1 MLQYIYKRLIYM
13 VITVFLVSI
22 IAFIVIQLPPGDFLT
37 SLIGEM
43 EAQGSVVTQDMADA
57 LRARY
62 GLDKPFYVQ
71 YFRWI
76 SGIVT
81 RGDFGWSF
89 AYLKPVSE
97 LIWDRF
103 LLTAIVGA
111 SALLFS
117 WVLAFPIGIV
127 SAVKQYSFFDY
138 IATFVGFLGLATPN
152 FMLALVLIWVAYR
165 YFGLNATGLFSAE
178 FESAPW
184 SIARV
189 IDLLKHVW
197 LPMVVVGTAGTA
209 GLIRILRAN
218 LLDELR
224 KPYVITARSKGLKK
238 NVLLLKYPVR
248 IAANPFV
255 SSIAWSF
262 PRLISGVS
270 LTAIV
275 LNLPTL
281 GPLLLS
287 SLKNQDMYL
296 AGSLVL
302 LISLLTVVG
311 TLVSDMLLVWLDPR
325 IRYE

>member
-1 MLQYIYKRLIYM
+1 M
-13 VITVFLVSI
+13 
-22 IAFIVIQLPPGDFLT
+22 PLT
-37 SLIGEM
+37 G
-43 EAQGSVVTQDMADA
+43 
-57 LRARY
+57 
-62 GLDKPFYVQ
+62 
-71 YFRWI
+71 
-76 SGIVT
+76 
-81 RGDFGWSF
+81 
-89 AYLKPVSE
+89 
-97 LIWDRF
+97 
-103 LLTAIVGA
+103 
-111 SALLFS
+111 
-117 WVLAFPIGIV
+117 
-127 SAVKQYSFFDY
+127 
-138 IATFVGFLGLATPN
+138 
-152 FMLALVLIWVAYR
+152 ALVLIWVAYR